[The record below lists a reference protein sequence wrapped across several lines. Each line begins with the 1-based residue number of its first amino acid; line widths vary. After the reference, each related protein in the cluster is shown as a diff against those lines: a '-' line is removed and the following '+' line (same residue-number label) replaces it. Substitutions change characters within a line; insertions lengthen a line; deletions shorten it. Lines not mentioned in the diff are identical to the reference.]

1 MWKEYIDIIPLG
13 KGMKIPRVWASKTG
27 EEEEKKKK
35 KDRRRLGSPEAKFGR
50 KVVRRYRRKTN
61 PGRW

>member
-35 KDRRRLGSPEAKFGR
+35 KTGEDLEAPRPNLGDR
-50 KVVRRYRRKTN
+50 
-61 PGRW
+61 W